1 MPMISA
7 SAQPMGT
14 LSQMPVAPSGV
25 ADSKYASATTAAQRC
40 NGENDRHLRLVDG
53 AVVAVQQK
61 QGADA
66 NVACALYAQVM
77 HTGCNDRTLARIDE
91 DAHER
96 SRKGTRST
104 HRMPS
109 SPRYTSTF
117 SISGRANSKMLLVMG
132 PFVRLRCIVPDS
144 PFYNAVS
151 AGAPALPPSR
161 LERDCSLPANFWRYS
176 LGVQCLISRKVF
188 VK

>member
-1 MPMISA
+1 MCFAAPCPFVAKQLSAKIQHKTRNLFRAKRLKKVPGFCFCAICFFSA
-7 SAQPMGT
+7 SF
-14 LSQMPVAPSGV
+14 SGSTQCRQRV
-25 ADSKYASATTAAQRC
+25 CAEKAAYHPCIRIC
-40 NGENDRHLRLVDG
+40 CSRL
-53 AVVAVQQK
+53 
-61 QGADA
+61 
-66 NVACALYAQVM
+66 
-77 HTGCNDRTLARIDE
+77 
-91 DAHER
+91 
-96 SRKGTRST
+96 
-104 HRMPS
+104 P
-109 SPRYTSTF
+109 

-151 AGAPALPPSR
+151 AGALALPPSR